1 MEICDRVNNISHVV
15 GRFPRTL
22 RFIVPDP
29 FDEVKELASHDLGFQ
44 ICGHLMFWRAVHNDR
59 RKRRHD
65 TIWERVGIVQ
75 L

>member
-1 MEICDRVNNISHVV
+1 MEICDYDSSISHVV

-29 FDEVKELASHDLGFQ
+29 LDEVKELAPHDFR
-44 ICGHLMFWRAVHNDR
+44 IHKCGHLMFWRAVHNDR
-59 RKRRHD
+59 RRRRHD
-65 TIWERVGIVQ
+65 TTSERVGIVR